1 MFLLLTLLSL
11 QTNMEVFLGSPSEIS
26 YIIPPGYQFENIES
40 DSGFVVIAADYSKFV
55 IVPLLFADTL
65 PLPQIIAIGEE
76 DTLIIDPPIITVLG
90 NLPDSLMTPSLPQ
103 LPSHMTIP
111 PGIPENYT
119 RNVSFWLVWG
129 TPPLFPWLWV
139 IGSIL
144 VISAIVIYLIRRKR
158 SKASENLVED
168 FIDSLPA
175 GKIAEK
181 EALALLE
188 SENFIH
194 GRWVKLYTEIDRQYR
209 ATVAKKFGIINKA
222 FTLNQIRRTLV
233 SNGTGRKFLEQASPI
248 TKEIILQRYADFGS
262 SKERA
267 TGFIKKLAKLRG
279 EWSR

>member
-1 MFLLLTLLSL
+1 MLLLLIILSL
-11 QTNMEVFLGSPSEIS
+11 QANMEVFLGSPSEID
-26 YIIPPGYQFENIES
+26 YLIPEGYYFENIES
-40 DSGFVVIAADYSKFV
+40 DSSFVVISSEYSKFV

-76 DTLIIDPPIITVLG
+76 DTLIVEPPVITVLG
-90 NLPDSLMTPSLPQ
+90 NLPDSLMTPSLPPI
-103 LPSHMTIP
+103 PSHMTIP

-119 RNVSFWLVWG
+119 RNISFWLVWG
-129 TPPLFPWLWV
+129 RPPPFPWLWV

-144 VISAIVIYLIRRKR
+144 VISVIVIYLIRRKR
-158 SKASENLVED
+158 NKVSEDSVED
-168 FIDSLPA
+168 FIDLLPA

-194 GRWVKLYTEIDRQYR
+194 GRWIELYTEVDRQYR

-233 SNGTGRKFLEQASPI
+233 SSGTGRKFLEQASPL

-267 TGFIKKLAKLRG
+267 TGFIRKLAKLRG
-279 EWSR
+279 EWSG